1 MARALTVPMPF
12 HTPFYA
18 PLVAGVALGH
28 FADEDLDVT
37 VVPAASYPRGTMQA
51 LLDGEIE
58 ICLGGLMRSF
68 ELADRTGRVVTHF
81 AEVCSRSGFFLLARQ
96 PLPRFT
102 FQDLIGKTVIG
113 FAEAPTPWQCLL
125 TVLRRAAVDPARVRI
140 ERARPLAEAHAAFR
154 AGEGD
159 FLEATQPA
167 VEELVVAGVAHV
179 AVSMGEATGPLP
191 FTSYMATPELLAR
204 EPELVGR
211 FVRAVYRTQRWL
223 ASREPA
229 DVAGAV
235 ASFFP
240 TIEAS
245 LLRRAT
251 ARFMRQHTWSR
262 DPLLRRAGYAYLQ
275 DILLTGQLIRRPHP
289 YAALVNT
296 AFARNVMA
304 KATAGNGA
312 AGQER

>member
-18 PLVAGVALGH
+18 PLAAGVALGH
-28 FADEDLDVT
+28 FAEEGLEVT
-37 VVPAASYPRGTMQA
+37 VVPAAGYPRGTMQA

-96 PLPRFT
+96 PMPRFT

-140 ERARPLAEAHAAFR
+140 ERERPLAAAIAAFR

-159 FLEATQPA
+159 FLETTQPA
-167 VEELVVAGVAHV
+167 VEELVAAGAAHV

-191 FTSYMATPELLAR
+191 FTSYMATPEFLAR
-204 EPELVGR
+204 EPALVLR

-223 ASREPA
+223 AGSEPA
-229 DVAGAV
+229 DVARAV
-235 ASFFP
+235 APAFP
-240 TIEAS
+240 AMEAG
-245 LLRRAT
+245 LLARAA
-251 ARFMRQHTWSR
+251 ARFMRQHTWSA
-262 DPLLRRAGYAYLQ
+262 DPLLRRGGYAYLQ
-275 DILLTGQLIRRPHP
+275 EILLAGRFIERTHP
-289 YAALVNT
+289 YGALVNT
-296 AFARNVMA
+296 AFAREVI
-304 KATAGNGA
+304 A
-312 AGQER
+312 AGEGRV

>member
-1 MARALTVPMPF
+1 MARPLTVPMPF

-28 FADEDLDVT
+28 FAEEDLDVT
-37 VVPAASYPRGTMQA
+37 VVPAATFPRGTMQA

-96 PLPRFT
+96 PMPRFR

-140 ERARPLAEAHAAFR
+140 ERERPLADAIAAFR

-159 FLEATQPA
+159 FLETTQPA
-167 VEELVVAGVAHV
+167 VEELVAAGVAHV
-179 AVSMGEATGPLP
+179 AVSMGEATGALP
-191 FTSYMATPELLAR
+191 FTSYMATPEFLAR
-204 EPELVGR
+204 EPELVRR

-223 ASREPA
+223 AAGEA
-229 DVAGAV
+229 AEVARAV
-235 ASFFP
+235 GSAFP
-240 TIEAS
+240 TLEAS
-245 LLRRAT
+245 LLERA
-251 ARFMRQHTWSR
+251 AGRFMRQDTWSR

-275 DILLTGQLIRRPHP
+275 DILLTGRFIQRPHP
-289 YAALVNT
+289 YGALVNT
-296 AFARNVMA
+296 TFAREAM
-304 KATAGNGA
+304 A
-312 AGQER
+312 AGAER

>member
-1 MARALTVPMPF
+1 MARPLTVPMPF

-28 FADEDLDVT
+28 FAAEELAVT
-37 VVPAASYPRGTMQA
+37 VVPAANYPRGTMQA

-96 PLPRFT
+96 PMPRFK

-140 ERARPLAEAHAAFR
+140 ERGRPLADAIAAFR

-159 FLEATQPA
+159 FLETTQPA
-167 VEELVVAGVAHV
+167 VEELVAAGVAHV

-204 EPELVGR
+204 EPELARR

-223 ASREPA
+223 AASDPA
-229 DVAGAV
+229 DVARTV
-235 ASFFP
+235 ASVFP
-240 TIEAS
+240 GMPGH
-245 LLRRAT
+245 LLERA
-251 ARFMRQHTWSR
+251 AGRFMRQHTWSA
-262 DPLLRRAGYAYLQ
+262 DPLLRRDGYAYLQ
-275 DILLTGQLIRRPHP
+275 EILLSGRFIQRPHP
-289 YAALVNT
+289 YGALVNT
-296 AFARNVMA
+296 TFAREAM
-304 KATAGNGA
+304 A
-312 AGQER
+312 AGAGAGR

>member
-18 PLVAGVALGH
+18 PLVAGVGRGH
-28 FADEDLDVT
+28 FAQEGLEVT
-37 VVPAASYPRGTMQA
+37 VVPAATYPRGTMQA

-96 PLPRFT
+96 PMPRFK

-125 TVLRRAAVDPARVRI
+125 TVLRRAGVDPARVRI
-140 ERARPLAEAHAAFR
+140 ERERPLADAIAAFR

-159 FLEATQPA
+159 FLETTQPA
-167 VEELVVAGVAHV
+167 VEELVAAGAAHV
-179 AVSMGEATGPLP
+179 AVSMGEATGPVP
-191 FTSYMATPELLAR
+191 FTSYMATPELPRARARARPPLRPGRLSHPALAGR
-204 EPELVGR
+204 QRVRRRRARGGVGVPA
-211 FVRAVYRTQRWL
+211 VRAGL
-223 ASREPA
+223 LGAPPAASCASAPGRPIHCY
-229 DVAGAV
+229 GA
-235 ASFFP
+235 P
-240 TIEAS
+240 
-245 LLRRAT
+245 
-251 ARFMRQHTWSR
+251 
-262 DPLLRRAGYAYLQ
+262 GYAYLQ
-275 DILLTGQLIRRPHP
+275 EILLTGRFIQRAHP

-296 AFARNVMA
+296 AFAHEVMA
-304 KATAGNGA
+304 ADRA
-312 AGQER
+312 ADEGR

>member
-18 PLVAGVALGH
+18 PLVAGVGLGH
-28 FADEDLDVT
+28 FAQEDLEVT
-37 VVPAASYPRGTMQA
+37 VVPAATYPRGTMQA

-96 PLPRFT
+96 PMPRFK

-125 TVLRRAAVDPARVRI
+125 TVLRRAGVDPARVRI
-140 ERARPLAEAHAAFR
+140 ERERPLADAIAAFR

-159 FLEATQPA
+159 FLETTQPA
-167 VEELVVAGVAHV
+167 VEELVAAGAAHV
-179 AVSMGEATGPLP
+179 AVSMGEATGPVP
-191 FTSYMATPELLAR
+191 FTSYMATPDFLAR
-204 EPELVGR
+204 EPELVTR

-223 ASREPA
+223 ATSDPA
-229 DVAGAV
+229 DVARAV
-235 ASFFP
+235 ASAFP
-240 TIEAS
+240 AMRTG
-245 LLRRAT
+245 LLERA
-251 ARFMRQHTWSR
+251 AGRFMRQRTWSA
-262 DPLLRRAGYAYLQ
+262 DPLLRRPGYAYLQ
-275 DILLTGQLIRRPHP
+275 DILITGRFIQRTHP

-296 AFARNVMA
+296 AVAREVMA
-304 KATAGNGA
+304 AEMGPDEG
-312 AGQER
+312 R

>member
-1 MARALTVPMPF
+1 MARPLTVPMPF

-28 FADEDLDVT
+28 FAAEELAVT
-37 VVPAASYPRGTMQA
+37 VVPAANYPRGTMQA

-96 PLPRFT
+96 PMPRFK

-140 ERARPLAEAHAAFR
+140 ERGRPLADAIAAFR

-159 FLEATQPA
+159 FLETTQPA
-167 VEELVVAGVAHV
+167 VEELVAAGAAHV

-191 FTSYMATPELLAR
+191 FTSYMATPQLLAR
-204 EPELVGR
+204 EPELARR

-223 ASREPA
+223 AASDPA
-229 DVAGAV
+229 DVARTV
-235 ASFFP
+235 ASVFP
-240 TIEAS
+240 GMPGH
-245 LLRRAT
+245 LLERA
-251 ARFMRQHTWSR
+251 AGRFMRQHTWSR
-262 DPLLRRAGYAYLQ
+262 DPLLRRDGYAYLQ
-275 DILLTGQLIRRPHP
+275 EILLSGRFIQRPHP
-289 YAALVNT
+289 YGALVNT
-296 AFARNVMA
+296 TFAREAM
-304 KATAGNGA
+304 A
-312 AGQER
+312 AGAGAGR

>member
-1 MARALTVPMPF
+1 MPRPLTVPMPF

-28 FADEDLDVT
+28 FAAEELAVT
-37 VVPAASYPRGTMQA
+37 VVPAANYPRGTMQA

-81 AEVCSRSGFFLLARQ
+81 AEVCSRSGFFLLARR
-96 PLPRFT
+96 PMPRFK

-140 ERARPLAEAHAAFR
+140 ERHRPLADAIAAFR

-159 FLEATQPA
+159 FLETTQPA
-167 VEELVVAGVAHV
+167 VEELVAAGVAHV
-179 AVSMGEATGPLP
+179 AVSMGEATGPVP

-204 EPELVGR
+204 EPDLVRR

-223 ASREPA
+223 AGSEAAEVARVVAPA
-229 DVAGAV
+229 
-235 ASFFP
+235 FP
-240 TIEAS
+240 TVEAT
-245 LLRRAT
+245 LLGRAA

-262 DPLLRRAGYAYLQ
+262 DPLLRRGGYAYLQ
-275 DILLTGQLIRRPHP
+275 EILLAGRFIQRAHP
-289 YAALVNT
+289 YGALVNT
-296 AFARNVMA
+296 AYAHEVMA
-304 KATAGNGA
+304 AERA
-312 AGQER
+312 AGEGRG

>member
-12 HTPFYA
+12 HTPFYT

-28 FADEDLDVT
+28 FAEEGLDVT
-37 VVPAASYPRGTMQA
+37 VVPAARYPRGTMQA

-102 FQDLIGKTVIG
+102 FQNLIGKTVIG

-140 ERARPLAEAHAAFR
+140 ERARPLAEAIAAFR

-167 VEELVVAGVAHV
+167 VEELVAAGVAHV

-204 EPELVGR
+204 EPELVRR
-211 FVRAVYRTQRWL
+211 FVQAVYRTLRWL
-223 ASREPA
+223 AGSEPE
-229 DVAGAV
+229 DVARMV

-240 TIEAS
+240 AIEAS
-245 LLRRAT
+245 LLTRAT
-251 ARFMRQHTWSR
+251 GRYMRQHTWSA
-262 DPLLRRAGYAYLQ
+262 DPLLRRRGYAYLQ
-275 DILLTGQLIRRPHP
+275 EILLAGRFIQRAHP
-289 YAALVNT
+289 YEDLVNT
-296 AFARNVMA
+296 TFAREVMVA
-304 KATAGNGA
+304 DEGGR
-312 AGQER
+312 GPGDGHC

>member
-1 MARALTVPMPF
+1 MARSLTVPMPF

-28 FADEDLDVT
+28 FTAEDLDVT
-37 VVPAASYPRGTMQA
+37 AVPAATYPRGTMQA

-96 PLPRFT
+96 PMPRFK

-140 ERARPLAEAHAAFR
+140 ERERPLADAIAAFR
-154 AGEGD
+154 AGAGD
-159 FLEATQPA
+159 FLETTQPA
-167 VEELVVAGVAHV
+167 VEELVAAGVAHV
-179 AVSMGEATGPLP
+179 AVSMGEATGALP
-191 FTSYMATPELLAR
+191 FTSYMATPEFLAR
-204 EPELVGR
+204 EPELVRR

-223 ASREPA
+223 AGSEAA
-229 DVAGAV
+229 DVARAV
-235 ASFFP
+235 ASAFP
-240 TIEAS
+240 TVEAS
-245 LLRRAT
+245 LLSRA
-251 ARFMRQHTWSR
+251 AGRFMRQDTWSR
-262 DPLLRRAGYAYLQ
+262 DPLLRRGGYTYLQ
-275 DILLTGQLIRRPHP
+275 DILLAGRFIQRPHP
-289 YAALVNT
+289 YGALVNT
-296 AFARNVMA
+296 TFAREAMA
-304 KATAGNGA
+304 SGT
-312 AGQER
+312 ER

>member
-28 FADEDLDVT
+28 FAAEELDVT
-37 VVPAASYPRGTMQA
+37 VAPAATYPRGTMQA

-96 PLPRFT
+96 PMPRFK

-140 ERARPLAEAHAAFR
+140 ERGRPLADALAAFR
-154 AGEGD
+154 AGAGD
-159 FLEATQPA
+159 FLETTQPA
-167 VEELVVAGVAHV
+167 VEELVAAGVAHV
-179 AVSMGEATGPLP
+179 VVSMGEATGPLP
-191 FTSYMATPELLAR
+191 FTSYMATPDFLAR
-204 EPELVGR
+204 EPELVRR

-223 ASREPA
+223 AGSEPA
-229 DVAGAV
+229 DVARAV
-235 ASFFP
+235 APTFP
-240 TIEAS
+240 RPCQGISWSARPGAS
-245 LLRRAT
+245 CASTPGRD
-251 ARFMRQHTWSR
+251 

-275 DILLTGQLIRRPHP
+275 DILLAGRFIQRPHP
-289 YAALVNT
+289 YGALVNT
-296 AFARNVMA
+296 AFAREVMA
-304 KATAGNGA
+304 EG
-312 AGQER
+312 ERR